1 MKLNLRT
8 IVASFVVALATSASA
23 QTQTY
28 KVSGMV
34 MNSNGKAV
42 ELATVILNND
52 LVTSTVAGG
61 RFVLRNVP
69 KGKYTYK
76 VTFVGYQTVTD
87 TITVDADR
95 TINVTLN
102 ELGLQLHNVVV
113 TARQVQMGSKS
124 LVGEDAIRHIQPK
137 SVSDILQL
145 VPGNLTENPNLNK
158 LSQAHIREID
168 NDDKNNALGTGVVVD
183 GTPLSNNANLQALAP
198 TRYGSNSGAQSDGM
212 SDQTTAGQG
221 VDLRTVSAGNI
232 ESVEVVRGI
241 PGVEYGNLTSGLV
254 IVKTK
259 SGRTPWEVKAQTDP
273 YSKLV
278 YAGKGFALSSG
289 GAMNFSVDW
298 SQSWGDTRR
307 HYLGYDRMTATAG
320 YSNRWGG
327 LSFNVKGAVYSN
339 INNRKQD
346 PQYKEQDLHF
356 KNKNI
361 GARLSLN
368 GSYASSKS
376 FITRID
382 YNLSAQMSKTSDE
395 HYNLISNP
403 DGVITDVREPGIHE
417 ATFKN
422 KSYHSE
428 YRIDGMPINIYAQV
442 VANKYVGLGG
452 NNHTTIKIGAEY
464 TYDANKGDGL
474 TFDMANPPQAM
485 GAQRLRPRAFK
496 SIPALN
502 TLSGFLSD
510 KLSLSVGTTRAA
522 IEAGLRISN
531 LFLNANKSGGNSGML
546 VAEPRVNTTVSLL
559 NKRNNSFID
568 DLSLT
573 GGFGLSNK
581 MPTLLY
587 LYPDNVYYDNVSLSK
602 YGDNAKDRLALLT
615 TDVISNT
622 TNPSLRPAHS
632 RKWEAG
638 LSFRKGQVRGFITY
652 FNERHT
658 HEFGFSSQLYWANYT
673 QFHVPSS
680 ATDPIF
686 DASTGNVTYTYNNER
701 LTAQK
706 TLKTDMLTWYRPS
719 NNSRSLK
726 HGIEYGLDFGTFK
739 PLRTSLSINGA
750 WFHIARTEEGT
761 SLNYINR
768 NFNYVAVMPSGF
780 GTVKDRFNTTFRFIT
795 HLPAVKMIFT
805 TTVQVV
811 WYDSERMVYN
821 DASGN
826 ARTRTFNY
834 QGRDYLA
841 VDPMGYYDRTGKY
854 TEWQHQMA
862 DDATLGLMMLR
873 YQTYAFKR
881 DVVKPWALLNF
892 RFTKE
897 IGSIAELSF
906 TANNFTNTHKWHTN
920 KHTLAKRQLYPEMY
934 FGAELKLKL

>member
-1 MKLNLRT
+1 MELKILISSLFLT
-8 IVASFVVALATSASA
+8 LSVSASA
-23 QTQTY
+23 QTKTF
-28 KVSGMV
+28 KVSGTV
-34 MNSNGKAV
+34 KDTNGDAV
-42 ELATVILNND
+42 ELATVSLNND
-52 LVTSTVAGG
+52 LVTSTAAGG
-61 RFVLRNVP
+61 RFVLGNVP

-76 VTFVGYQTVTD
+76 VTFVGYQTATG
-87 TITVDADR
+87 TIIVDADR
-95 TINVTLN
+95 IFNVTLN
-102 ELGLQLHNVVV
+102 ELGLQLNDVIV

-168 NDDKNNALGTGVVVD
+168 DDDKNNALGTGVVVD
-183 GTPLSNNANLQALAP
+183 GTPLSNNANLQALSP
-198 TRYGSNSGAQSDGM
+198 TRYGSSSGAQSDGM

-221 VDLRTVSAGNI
+221 IDLRTVSAGNI

-254 IVKTK
+254 LVKTK
-259 SGRTPWEVKAQTDP
+259 SGRTPWEAKVQVDP

-278 YAGKGFALSSG
+278 YAGKGFALKDG

-307 HYLGYDRMTATAG
+307 HYLGYDRVTATAG

-327 LSFNVKGAVYSN
+327 LSFNAKGAVYSN
-339 INNRKQD
+339 INSRKQD
-346 PQYKEQDLHF
+346 PQYKEQDLHY

-368 GSYASSKS
+368 GSWASSES
-376 FITRID
+376 FITRVD
-382 YNLSAQMSKTSDE
+382 YNLSAQVSKTSDE
-395 HYNLISNP
+395 HYDLISNP
-403 DGVITDVREPGIHE
+403 DGVITDVREPGVHD
-417 ATFKN
+417 AVFKN
-422 KSYHSE
+422 KSYYSE
-428 YRIDGMPINIYAQV
+428 YRIDGLPINVYAQV
-442 VANKYVGLGG
+442 VANKYTGLGG
-452 NNHTTIKIGAEY
+452 SSHTTFKLGAEY

-474 TFDMANPPQAM
+474 TFDMSNPPQAM
-485 GAQRLRPRAFK
+485 GAQTLRPRAFK
-496 SIPALN
+496 DIPALH
-502 TLSGFLSD
+502 TLSGFVSD
-510 KLSLSVGTTRAA
+510 KLSLALGATRAD
-522 IEAGLRISN
+522 IEAGVRLSN
-531 LFLNANKSGGNSGML
+531 LFLNADKSGGNSGMF
-546 VAEPRVNTTVSLL
+546 VAEPRVNATVSLL
-559 NKRNNSFID
+559 SKSNNRVFD

-602 YGDNAKDRLALLT
+602 YGDEAKDRLALLT

-622 TNPSLRPAHS
+622 TNPGLRPAHS

-638 LSFRKGQVRGFITY
+638 LSFRTGQVSGFVTY

-658 HEFGFSSQLYWANYT
+658 REFGFSSQLYWAKYT
-673 QFHVPSS
+673 KYDVPAT
-680 ATDPIF
+680 ATDPVF
-686 DASTGNVTYTYNNER
+686 DAATGDVTYIYNNVKA
-701 LTAQK
+701 TAQK
-706 TLKTDMLTWYRPS
+706 TQITDMLTWGRPA

-726 HGIEYGLDFGTFK
+726 YGIEYGLDFGMFK

-750 WFHIARTEEGT
+750 WFHVSRTEEET

-768 NFNYVAVMPSGF
+768 NFDYVAVMPSGY
-780 GTVKDRFNTTFRFIT
+780 GTVKDRVNTTFRLIT

-811 WYDSERMVYN
+811 WYEGDRMVYN

-826 ARTRTFNY
+826 TLTRTISY

-841 VDPMGYYDRTGKY
+841 VDPIGYYSRNGQY
-854 TEWQHQMA
+854 TDWQPQMA
-862 DDATLGLMMLR
+862 DDATLGLMMQR
-873 YQTYAFKR
+873 YQTYAFEK

-897 IGSIAELSF
+897 IGRIAELSF
-906 TANNFTNTHKWHTN
+906 TANNFTNTRKWHTN
-920 KHTLAKRQLYPEMY
+920 KHTLAKRQLYPDMY
-934 FGAELKLKL
+934 FGAEITIKL

>member
-23 QTQTY
+23 QTQTF

-198 TRYGSNSGAQSDGM
+198 TRYGSNSGASSDGM

-259 SGRTPWEVKAQTDP
+259 SGRTPWEIKAQTDP

-346 PQYKEQDLHF
+346 PQYKP
-356 KNKNI
+356 
-361 GARLSLN
+361 
-368 GSYASSKS
+368 KS
-376 FITRID
+376 
-382 YNLSAQMSKTSDE
+382 
-395 HYNLISNP
+395 
-403 DGVITDVREPGIHE
+403 VI
-417 ATFKN
+417 
-422 KSYHSE
+422 
-428 YRIDGMPINIYAQV
+428 
-442 VANKYVGLGG
+442 
-452 NNHTTIKIGAEY
+452 
-464 TYDANKGDGL
+464 
-474 TFDMANPPQAM
+474 
-485 GAQRLRPRAFK
+485 
-496 SIPALN
+496 
-502 TLSGFLSD
+502 
-510 KLSLSVGTTRAA
+510 
-522 IEAGLRISN
+522 RIS
-531 LFLNANKSGGNSGML
+531 LCRTA
-546 VAEPRVNTTVSLL
+546 
-559 NKRNNSFID
+559 KRNPLIF
-568 DLSLT
+568 
-573 GGFGLSNK
+573 
-581 MPTLLY
+581 
-587 LYPDNVYYDNVSLSK
+587 
-602 YGDNAKDRLALLT
+602 
-615 TDVISNT
+615 
-622 TNPSLRPAHS
+622 
-632 RKWEAG
+632 
-638 LSFRKGQVRGFITY
+638 
-652 FNERHT
+652 
-658 HEFGFSSQLYWANYT
+658 
-673 QFHVPSS
+673 
-680 ATDPIF
+680 PI
-686 DASTGNVTYTYNNER
+686 
-701 LTAQK
+701 
-706 TLKTDMLTWYRPS
+706 
-719 NNSRSLK
+719 
-726 HGIEYGLDFGTFK
+726 
-739 PLRTSLSINGA
+739 
-750 WFHIARTEEGT
+750 
-761 SLNYINR
+761 
-768 NFNYVAVMPSGF
+768 
-780 GTVKDRFNTTFRFIT
+780 
-795 HLPAVKMIFT
+795 
-805 TTVQVV
+805 
-811 WYDSERMVYN
+811 
-821 DASGN
+821 
-826 ARTRTFNY
+826 
-834 QGRDYLA
+834 
-841 VDPMGYYDRTGKY
+841 
-854 TEWQHQMA
+854 
-862 DDATLGLMMLR
+862 
-873 YQTYAFKR
+873 
-881 DVVKPWALLNF
+881 
-892 RFTKE
+892 
-897 IGSIAELSF
+897 
-906 TANNFTNTHKWHTN
+906 
-920 KHTLAKRQLYPEMY
+920 
-934 FGAELKLKL
+934 